1 MWIHTYCICVI
12 KVYDVCQVQ
21 PLCTFLQNIPIAW
34 ANQAVFDYA
43 CNLKT
48 GICDLYMWPVH
59 EELSDSLHYMGTTV
73 LNSATHDTVCL
84 KVEISTPQDIPEDHP
99 PIMFPSREIV
109 HRVNAS
115 VSQRRFSSVR
125 YAPTHSPA
133 ILLLNLCC
141 CVKGNSELT
150 ELTVKGILFKLE
162 TGLKP
167 SRRFDQNAV
176 VFFRAKIDAGQVHI
190 LLRNIGQVLS
200 LLLAGTEEPFAV
212 HATAS

>member
-12 KVYDVCQVQ
+12 EVYVVRQVS
-21 PLCTFLQNIPIAW
+21 PSVRTFLQNIPIAW

-43 CNLKT
+43 CNLNT

-84 KVEISTPQDIPEDHP
+84 KVEISTPQDVPEDHA

-109 HRVNAS
+109 QRVNAS
-115 VSQRRFSSVR
+115 VTQRRSISVS
-125 YAPTHSPA
+125 YGPTHSPA
-133 ILLLNLCC
+133 ILLCNLCC

-150 ELTVKGILFKLE
+150 ELTVKGSSVQARNR
-162 TGLKP
+162 LKTLP
-167 SRRFDQNAV
+167 TF
-176 VFFRAKIDAGQVHI
+176 
-190 LLRNIGQVLS
+190 
-200 LLLAGTEEPFAV
+200 
-212 HATAS
+212 